1 MISYELL
8 PCPFC
13 GAEAKAVFS
22 GSCNYVTCSKED
34 GCWCS
39 LTCPTSTP
47 EEAVRIWNRRTIDRH
62 TCRNVS
68 GGQDVFECSECRCRA
83 ELVTEVCNEHGDQFH
98 TPLMPSFCPNCGS
111 MVTDTLDASKVD
123 GK

>member
-13 GAEAKAVFS
+13 GAEAKPVFS

-39 LTCPTSTP
+39 LTCPTRTP
-47 EEAVRIWNRRTIDRH
+47 EEAVRIWNRRTIDRP
-62 TCRNVS
+62 TCEDT
-68 GGQDVFECSECRCRA
+68 GDGWTFHCSACGC
-83 ELVTEVCNEHGDQFH
+83 ELDLEDREGEPTMWLGESAM
-98 TPLMPSFCPNCGS
+98 TPRHCPNCGAV
-111 MVTDTLDASKVD
+111 VTDTLDASKVD

>member
-13 GAEAKAVFS
+13 GAEAKPVFS

-39 LTCPTSTP
+39 LTCPTRTP
-47 EEAVRIWNRRTIDRH
+47 EEAVRIWNRRTIDRP
-62 TCRNVS
+62 TCQMKSVQTSSYRV
-68 GGQDVFECSECRCRA
+68 CSRCGAFVRKDA
-83 ELVTEVCNEHGDQFH
+83 VTDCTEAIPVR
-98 TPLMPSFCPNCGS
+98 FCPNCGAA
-111 MVTDTLDASKVD
+111 VADTLDASKVG